1 MKSIQRTVLASSLLT
16 AKLLG
21 LKHDLVPYTT
31 LNEKLGI
38 QSGVNADDATVTPTM
53 KYWAIGDL
61 GHKFTA
67 GANSRPYTAPIQ
79 HRPTDFAA
87 FGQVPFVLRLPTDD
101 LSPTLRA
108 NYALR
113 RTETHDGVNYV
124 AYYAKR
130 IDLTDTEVT
139 MQHVVIQDGTTTVTA
154 FTPNESNLNPSQPT
168 ISPTVVTTTDGEYVM
183 ASAPV
188 TIEFTQFD
196 AAELMK
202 VAKIL
207 YGDENQAVIS
217 EIMLCTGID
226 KPVTITTGT
235 GSQNFTE
242 VIMCQAYTHITA
254 YYAIGFANQGF
265 EFTVDIG
272 FTEPLA
278 AEGNVSATTSS
289 AFSAVRQTGI

>member
-21 LKHDLVPYTT
+21 LPHDLVPYTT

-38 QSGVNADDATVTPTM
+38 QSGVTGDATVTPTM
-53 KYWAIGDL
+53 KYWAIGDM
-61 GHKFTA
+61 GHKFTP
-67 GANSRPYTAPIQ
+67 GANGRPYTTPVQ

-87 FGQVPFVLRLPTDD
+87 FGQIPFVLRLPTDD

-108 NYALR
+108 NYGLR
-113 RTETHDGVNYV
+113 RTEVHNGTTYV

-130 IDLTDTEVT
+130 LDLTDSVVT

-154 FTPNESNLNPSQPT
+154 FTPNEGNLNPTQPT
-168 ISPTVVTTTDGEYVM
+168 VSPTAINLADGEYVM

-188 TIEFTQFD
+188 NIEYTQFD
-196 AAELMK
+196 AAELMN

-226 KPVTITTGT
+226 KPIGITTGT
-235 GSQNFTE
+235 GNQNFNE

-278 AEGNVSATTSS
+278 AEGNVSATTSTP
-289 AFSAVRQTGI
+289 FSAVRQTGI